1 MNGKRTRV
9 RKVCTLWTHDDNF
22 SKDDVVFN
30 SDKFSE
36 LPAAPGS
43 LIQVIAL
50 KYGTATRDFQSSSR
64 NLEKDGTQT
73 KHEDPNDAATDV
85 HSRRSRKESIK
96 VTLDENGSVIQED
109 REVDTDKSYIFV
121 AKPFPTE
128 LKSKHSNLQVSIAE
142 KIAKVFGLR
151 NRMQV
156 VVTLAD
162 EHKHSASHV
171 EVTFRD
177 EYLARADMW
186 RMSIAELSNR
196 TVYRGQKLLFMG
208 TIKAT
213 VKNVYINGQST
224 HSGYFSSMTKPVFRS
239 ESARYVLF
247 IQMSKEMWDFD
258 AEGAGEIMFNK
269 VVNGF
274 LPDLFKR
281 WLRINARHL
290 VTIILFT
297 RMQYDP
303 EITPKQP
310 IDTTNNNGFDSRTGR
325 FRDYYRVVVSDM
337 ASGDWVNILYQLK
350 KEFRSFLKDVSL
362 IPRQDYS
369 FSKAAITTP
378 GETEPQFI
386 IAGKPS
392 TAAQGNILEAINLAS
407 AQFAK
412 DYIDRD
418 LVRTGISVI
427 VVTAGTGVFEV
438 DYNMLKLTTDTL
450 VGSGIGID
458 LVCLSPMPLHSVPL
472 FKYRNPHS
480 ISSMQSEAH
489 DGHDKSN
496 SVNDFEYYDEKT
508 PRQHQP
514 KFGSMIRRSPLHVPP
529 IILGGIPDAQ
539 DQDEWRYAM
548 PHWVDVSF
556 WSGPFEE
563 ILELAKV
570 RKSDKIVKKVQEKSG
585 SFALRC
591 RMYELQM
598 MGVTENEL
606 GDISIPY
613 LEEDPFYPQRLREKL
628 ETPSTAVT
636 RITRDVTVATGTL
649 PSNETEDKPENEL
662 EEIKQLLE
670 RWMDDFDSNV
680 FTPRMDKNMRHDQ
693 DHPVKQ
699 FSISNVK
706 HEQPEEMAKSSF
718 LASSYRNFTASI
730 GKTARP
736 PPDAEFPQ
744 LTRNISREADGSS
757 RGSVFHVPE
766 YSGPGVPRADV
777 LARQMAMEQ
786 SNSTKPGPTSHRRGG
801 SGDSSDHRKSRY
813 STPRDSP
820 APSRGHSPPKES
832 GLPPFPR
839 TASTATSITSE
850 TNPARWFLRQIS
862 FGGRKG
868 AAPKATTEAAIG
880 QATIDI
886 TPGKVKPAKLALGNE
901 NHRGAIAE
909 KLASTRMEK
918 SQPIAIRSVSRA
930 GLPSDESSSP
940 SNAGHSV
947 ETVKGL
953 RTMRTTIPS
962 HPGSVVKDPG
972 STFLLAGSRALGDS
986 VPPKLDML
994 STSGGAKVIPRTLS
1008 PTSAIAPW
1016 AVLVN
1021 PCNPKKNNIS
1031 IASQFRRW
1039 QHVFPKRLKTASVK
1053 WKSLCSPAAVPLTNE
1068 YFPSP
1073 EQLATEYNESPYKI
1087 TQNDDEEMLEAPKS
1101 RESLVRELI
1110 AFRLSHGFQ
1119 IIVGSAVAD
1128 FSGRRELDLAKIF
1141 DAEYMSRDGD
1151 TVFLSIG
1158 NTIHQLVCVAGGEVE
1173 IKRYSRKPTTA
1184 LQSSAGIDTPFPYKP
1199 YIRTAFEDQY
1209 EARNVILRPPR
1220 KEYNWNFIDTFLAG
1234 YQDEFSEVLRFWRAR
1249 FVLIPVDLPTIN
1261 RRPLPM
1267 LAEDSE
1273 EEIRLEGI
1281 RKLTQ
1286 VWQKYRYIPPE
1297 ERHFQA
1303 TNSRKQKDP
1312 NPLAIEYQTR
1322 DPSAIVAA
1330 GADNSLIND
1339 TESEFPTSIFSE
1351 TEQYH
1356 TSNIDIKKLAEDI
1369 QGEGGVPMLDRRWH
1383 MRLHYNCFLGFDLT
1397 SWLLSNFKDV
1407 DTRDEAVDLGNQLMK
1422 KGLFHHVQK
1431 RHAFRD
1437 GNFFYSVAPEY
1448 RAPRPESKSGWFGM
1462 RKSDRSVPSTPLSD
1476 GPRSSPLAS
1485 RGSLRSRPS
1494 TGDSSSA
1501 DSEKGGE
1508 KTPTRSGTPKRK
1520 VLLSRVMR
1528 YDVDPRKRSY
1538 RPEIISLHYDRLSN
1552 PDNCYHI
1559 RIDWMNVTAKLIED
1573 AIVSWATSVEKY
1585 GLKLVEVPIAEAS
1598 NIADHHPFREP
1609 YIIKLA
1615 LQPPQTNTDASWDSS
1630 HFSTQYTKNDRF
1642 AYHKALLRRLNFVLD
1657 IESADSFPTDV
1668 EVAYS
1673 WGSPDYKY
1681 TQFIHKSGTLMAQIL
1696 HDGNFAVLANR
1707 LAHNRAKDT
1716 NRFRPTDPYE
1726 HKRVVNDKDRM
1737 PTTPAERANPHRS
1750 PFSSPLARPV
1760 QDSSLL
1766 HSALQDKPSATP
1778 TPITATSASAATIT
1792 QSPEQVKDELEAFCS
1807 NATLLQAFYATEV
1820 FKQAPH
1826 PSPSPRIMPVLDNNI
1841 PALGLPPAINVFGAS
1856 PANSPGWS
1864 LGGSV
1869 IIGGSTIAGRR
1880 QGNEESNVTAGGDS
1894 KGLPVVPVRQVI
1906 NANHVIPTLLKQN
1919 ALNASHWAEIKKP
1932 TYHIGKW
1939 PPTSVEDILGSP
1951 AKEEE
1956 CGVCDKDTSAC
1967 DCDCDYQQWSAQM
1980 QIFWIENIRISLTPS
1995 KGYGVFARSDF
2006 KANQVLGE
2014 YTGELV
2020 PIDKTR
2026 SDEETQYLANIN
2038 IGKASLTQKGT
2049 LACRQP
2055 YCCIDAAS
2063 KGSVFR
2069 FLNHSCDHNAALILG
2084 RIGMSRRVMMIQTTK
2099 PIAEG
2104 EEITIDYGPEYF
2116 QPEWN
2121 HTITHDDYT
2130 KMLNGHTP
2138 RDMDD
2143 KVWIKAKVPEAQSN
2157 AMFHIY
2163 YGWKPREVIR
2173 LEIVAGDPNNTEAKE
2188 WATIIKIWWKKEF
2201 SGEEPM
2207 TEEEAKKS
2215 VINTCNNMLG
2225 CKIEHEDE
2233 DEGETEENEDED
2245 KKEKDK
2251 KEKDKKEK
2259 DKKEKDKKEKD
2270 KKEKDKKEKDKK
2282 EKDKKEKDKKEK
2294 DKKEKDKG

>member
-1 MNGKRTRV
+1 MSKSIMSGKRTR
-9 RKVCTLWTHDDNF
+9 
-22 SKDDVVFN
+22 DDVVFN
-30 SDKFSE
+30 SEKFSE
-36 LPAAPGS
+36 LPATPGS

-73 KHEDPNDAATDV
+73 KHEDLNDAATEV
-85 HSRRSRKESIK
+85 HSRRSVK

-281 WLRINARHL
+281 WLKINARHL

-310 IDTTNNNGFDSRTGR
+310 IDTTDNNGFDDRTGR

-362 IPRQDYS
+362 IPRQDYTL
-369 FSKAAITTP
+369 SKAAITTP
-378 GETEPQFI
+378 GQTEPQFI

-392 TAAQGNILEAINLAS
+392 TAAQGNILEAINLAG

-472 FKYRNPHS
+472 FKYRSPHS
-480 ISSMQSEAH
+480 ISSLQKEARV
-489 DGHDKSN
+489 GHAKGDDI
-496 SVNDFEYYDEKT
+496 NDVDYYDEKT

-514 KFGSMIRRSPLHVPP
+514 NFGSVIRRSPLHAPP
-529 IILGGIPDAQ
+529 IFLGDTPEAQ
-539 DQDEWRYAM
+539 EQDDWRYAM

-556 WSGPFEE
+556 WSGPSEE

-570 RKSDKIVKKVQEKSG
+570 RKSDRIVKKVQKKSG

-613 LEEDPFYPQRLREKL
+613 LEEDPFYPQRLREKV
-628 ETPSTAVT
+628 ENSSNAVN
-636 RITRDVTVATGTL
+636 RITRDVTVAAGKL
-649 PSNETEDKPENEL
+649 PSDETEGKPGDEL
-662 EEIKQLLE
+662 EEIKQLHE
-670 RWMDDFDSNV
+670 RWMDDFDNNV
-680 FTPRMDKNMRHDQ
+680 FTPRMDKNMRHEQ
-693 DHPVKQ
+693 DHSVKQ
-699 FSISNVK
+699 LSISTVK
-706 HEQPEEMAKSSF
+706 HDQPEEIAKGSF
-718 LASSYRNFTASI
+718 LASSYRSVTTSV

-736 PPDAEFPQ
+736 PQDTGFPQ
-744 LTRNISREADGSS
+744 LMRDISREVDSSS
-757 RGSVFHVPE
+757 RGSVLYVPE
-766 YSGPGVPRADV
+766 YNGPGIPRADV

-786 SNSTKPGPTSHRRGG
+786 SNSTKNRPRSHRRGD
-801 SGDSSDHRKSRY
+801 SGDSSDLRKSRY

-832 GLPPFPR
+832 GLPPLPR
-839 TASTATSITSE
+839 TASTATSTTSE

-886 TPGKVKPAKLALGNE
+886 THGKVKPAKLAIGGE
-901 NHRGAIAE
+901 NHKGAIAE

-930 GLPSDESSSP
+930 GLPPDESSSP
-940 SNAGHSV
+940 SNAGRSV

-953 RTMRTTIPS
+953 RTMKTSIPS

-1128 FSGRRELDLAKIF
+1128 FSGRRELDLANIF
-1141 DAEYMSRDGD
+1141 DTEYMSRDGD

-1173 IKRYSRKPTTA
+1173 IKRFSRKPTTA

-1199 YIRTAFEDQY
+1199 YIRTAFEDNY

-1369 QGEGGVPMLDRRWH
+1369 QGEGGIPMLDRRWH

-1407 DTRDEAVDLGNQLMK
+1407 ETRDEAVDLGNQLMK

-1437 GNFFYSVAPEY
+1437 GNFFYSIAPEY
-1448 RAPRPESKSGWFGM
+1448 RAPRPDSRTGWFGM

-1476 GPRSSPLAS
+1476 GPRTSPLAS

-1494 TGDSSSA
+1494 TGDSPSA

-1615 LQPPQTNTDASWDSS
+1615 LQPPQTHTDTSWDSS
-1630 HFSTQYTKNDRF
+1630 HFSTPYTRNDRF

-1657 IESADSFPTDV
+1657 IESADSFPADV

-1673 WGSPDYKY
+1673 WGNPDYKY
-1681 TQFIHKSGTLMAQIL
+1681 TQFIHKSGTLLAQIL
-1696 HDGNFAVLANR
+1696 HDGNFAILANR

-1778 TPITATSASAATIT
+1778 TPVTATSASAANTIT
-1792 QSPEQVKDELEAFCS
+1792 QTPEQVKDELEAFCS

-1826 PSPSPRIMPVLDNNI
+1826 PSPSPRILPVLDNNI
-1841 PALGLPPAINVFGAS
+1841 PALGLPPAINVLGAS
-1856 PANSPGWS
+1856 PASSPGWS

-1869 IIGGSTIAGRR
+1869 ISGGGTIAGRR
-1880 QGNEESNVTAGGDS
+1880 QGNEESNMHYEFGAYKLQKNFFPLAIRILNFHKMSTRSGTGSRSRRRASELTVTDKALRQHYMVA
-1894 KGLPVVPVRQVI
+1894 LPRIEFYHQDINGRLVGPASQVI
-1906 NANHVIPTLLKQN
+1906 DGDKMVSTLLKQST
-1919 ALNASHWAEIKKP
+1919 LDASHWEEAKEP
-1932 TYHIGKW
+1932 AYHMNKW
-1939 PPTSVEDILGSP
+1939 PPVSVEDILGSP

-1956 CGVCDKDTSAC
+1956 CGVCDEAEDAC
-1967 DCDCDYQQWSAQM
+1967 YCDYQEWSAQM
-1980 QIFWIENIRISLTPS
+1980 QSFWIDSIRISPTPS
-1995 KGYGVFARSDF
+1995 KGYGVFARSDI
-2006 KANQVLGE
+2006 KAGEILGE

-2026 SDEETQYLANIN
+2026 SNQATQYFANIN
-2038 IGKASLTQKGT
+2038 IGKARMTQKGT

-2055 YCCIDAAS
+2055 QCSIDATH

-2069 FLNHSCDHNAALILG
+2069 FLNHACDPNAVLLVG
-2084 RIGMSRRVMMIQTTK
+2084 RIGMHRRVIMIQNIK
-2099 PIAEG
+2099 PIAKG
-2104 EEITIDYGPEYF
+2104 EEITIDYGSNHF
-2116 QPEWN
+2116 QPE
-2121 HTITHDDYT
+2121 
-2130 KMLNGHTP
+2130 
-2138 RDMDD
+2138 
-2143 KVWIKAKVPEAQSN
+2143 
-2157 AMFHIY
+2157 
-2163 YGWKPREVIR
+2163 
-2173 LEIVAGDPNNTEAKE
+2173 
-2188 WATIIKIWWKKEF
+2188 
-2201 SGEEPM
+2201 
-2207 TEEEAKKS
+2207 
-2215 VINTCNNMLG
+2215 
-2225 CKIEHEDE
+2225 
-2233 DEGETEENEDED
+2233 
-2245 KKEKDK
+2245 
-2251 KEKDKKEK
+2251 
-2259 DKKEKDKKEKD
+2259 
-2270 KKEKDKKEKDKK
+2270 
-2282 EKDKKEKDKKEK
+2282 
-2294 DKKEKDKG
+2294 